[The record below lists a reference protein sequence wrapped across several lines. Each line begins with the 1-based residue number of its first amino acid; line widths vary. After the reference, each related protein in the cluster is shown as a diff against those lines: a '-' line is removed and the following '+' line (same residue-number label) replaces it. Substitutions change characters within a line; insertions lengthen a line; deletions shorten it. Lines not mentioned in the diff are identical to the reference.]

1 VASERRS
8 VLVARMAVLLE
19 DADVRVAAI
28 YDIHGNLPALEA
40 ALSAIDAS
48 GADLIVVGGD
58 IAWGPLPRETMERLL
73 TLGARARFIRGDAD
87 RDVLASLAAE
97 PDPDDATALTSR
109 WCAEELSEEQREFLR
124 LQAESLAID
133 VDGLG
138 PTLFCHGSPR
148 SDRDRITVATPAER
162 VRPMLAGVG
171 ERVIVCGHTH
181 AQFDRWVGEYRVVN
195 AGSVGLQFGERGA
208 YWAIL
213 GPDVDFRR
221 TDYDYEDAVIRILAK
236 PGPVAAKFAE
246 RVLAP
251 PPASTA
257 VERWG

>member
-1 VASERRS
+1 
-8 VLVARMAVLLE
+8 M
-19 DADVRVAAI
+19 RVAAI
-28 YDIHGNLPALEA
+28 YDVHGNLPALEA
-40 ALSAIDAS
+40 ALSAIDNS
-48 GADLIVVGGD
+48 GVELIVVGGD

-73 TLGARARFIRGDAD
+73 TLGERALFIRGDAD
-87 RDVLASLAAE
+87 RDVVRSLAAE
-97 PDPDDATALTSR
+97 PDPDDEVAVESR
-109 WCAEELSEEQREFLR
+109 WCAEELSEEQLAFLTG
-124 LQAESLAID
+124 QPETLAVD

-162 VRPMLAGVG
+162 VLPMLAGVG

-181 AQFDRWVGEYRVVN
+181 AQFDRRFGDYRIVN

-213 GPDVDFRR
+213 GPDVDLRHAEY
-221 TDYDYEDAVIRILAK
+221 DYDDAVARILAK
-236 PGPVAAKFAE
+236 PGPLADKFAE

-257 VERWG
+257 VERWGDLPS

>member
-1 VASERRS
+1 
-8 VLVARMAVLLE
+8 MAVLLE
-19 DADVRVAAI
+19 DAAVRVAAI

-40 ALSAIDAS
+40 ALSAIEESDV
-48 GADLIVVGGD
+48 GLIVVGGD

-73 TLGARARFIRGDAD
+73 ALGESTRFVRGDAD
-87 RDVLASLAAE
+87 RDIVESLAAE
-97 PDPDDATALTSR
+97 PDPDDATAVASR

-124 LQAESLAID
+124 LQSESLTID

-148 SDRDRITVATPAER
+148 SDRDRITVATPAEK
-162 VRPMLAGVG
+162 VLPMLAGVG

-181 AQFDRWVGEYRVVN
+181 AQFDRRVGEYRVVN

-213 GPDVDFRR
+213 GPDVDLRR
-221 TDYDYEDAVIRILAK
+221 TDYDYEDAVTRILAK
-236 PGPVAAKFAE
+236 QGPVAAKFAE

-257 VERWG
+257 VAQWGDV

>member
-1 VASERRS
+1 M
-8 VLVARMAVLLE
+8 MAVVLE
-19 DADVRVAAI
+19 DAEVRVAAI

-58 IAWGPLPRETMERLL
+58 IAWGPLPRETIERLL
-73 TLGARARFIRGDAD
+73 ALGARARFIRGDAD
-87 RDVLASLAAE
+87 RDVLASLAGE
-97 PDPDDATALTSR
+97 PDPDDATAMVSR
-109 WCAEELSEEQREFLR
+109 WCAEQLSEEQREFLR
-124 LQAESLAID
+124 LQEEALAID

-148 SDRDRITVATPAER
+148 SDRDRITVATPTEK
-162 VRPMLAGVG
+162 VLPMLAGVG

-181 AQFDRWVGEYRVVN
+181 AQFDRWVGGYRVVN

-213 GPDVDFRR
+213 GPDVDLRR
-221 TDYDYEDAVIRILAK
+221 TDYDYEDAVTRILAK
-236 PGPVAAKFAE
+236 QGPVAAQFAE

-251 PPASTA
+251 PPARTA

>member
-1 VASERRS
+1 
-8 VLVARMAVLLE
+8 
-19 DADVRVAAI
+19 VRVAAI

-40 ALSAIDAS
+40 ALSAIDDS

-58 IAWGPLPRETMERLL
+58 IAWGPLPSETMERVVA
-73 TLGARARFIRGDAD
+73 LGESARFIRGDAD
-87 RDVLASLAAE
+87 RDIVESLAVE
-97 PDPDDATALTSR
+97 PDPDDATAAASR
-109 WCAEELSEEQREFLR
+109 WCAEELSEEQRAFLTR
-124 LQAESLAID
+124 QPETLAID
-133 VDGLG
+133 IDGLG

-148 SDRDRITVATPAER
+148 SDRDRITVATPAET
-162 VRPMLAGVG
+162 VLPMLAGVS

-181 AQFDRWVGEYRVVN
+181 AQFDRWVGDYRIVN

-213 GPDVDFRR
+213 GPDIDLRH
-221 TDYDYEDAVIRILAK
+221 TEYDYDDAVARILAK
-236 PGPVAAKFAE
+236 PGPVADKFAE

-257 VERWG
+257 VERWGDV

>member
-1 VASERRS
+1 
-8 VLVARMAVLLE
+8 M
-19 DADVRVAAI
+19 RVAAI

-40 ALSAIDAS
+40 ALSAIDDS
-48 GADLIVVGGD
+48 DADLIVVGGD
-58 IAWGPLPRETMERLL
+58 IAWGPLPRETMECLL
-73 TLGARARFIRGDAD
+73 TLGESARFIRGDAD
-87 RDVLASLAAE
+87 RDVVASLAAE
-97 PDPDDATALTSR
+97 PDPRDAIAVASR
-109 WCAEELSEEQREFLR
+109 WCAEELNEEQREFLTM
-124 LQAESLAID
+124 QPETVAID

-148 SDRDRITVATPAER
+148 SDREGMTVATPAEK
-162 VRPMLAGVG
+162 VLPMLLGVS

-181 AQFDRWVGEYRVVN
+181 AQFDRCVGDYRVVN

-213 GPDVDFRR
+213 GPDVDLRH
-221 TDYDYEDAVIRILAK
+221 TDYDYDDAVTRILAK
-236 PGPVAAKFAE
+236 AGPVANKFAE